1 MFVVAFNSG
10 YVCFRLVVCDCVSVC
25 GFPRRAWSIISHTAY
40 MLHGIRWHDMRR
52 IGIYLFSANARGIVS
67 AFFAFIARVA
77 AKEERVSETSRS
89 TDCQK
94 EEISQRKSEWKERDS
109 DRDRKNETETL
120 Q

>member
-1 MFVVAFNSG
+1 
-10 YVCFRLVVCDCVSVC
+10 
-25 GFPRRAWSIISHTAY
+25 

-52 IGIYLFSANARGIVS
+52 IGIYLFSANARGILS